1 MYCNQK
7 LLYDTLYHAAHQT
20 MMELS
25 ADPKYLDAK
34 IGHICVLHT
43 WGSRLN
49 YHPHLHMIALGGGL
63 DTANLWKDK
72 GRKFFFPVRVMSAV
86 FRKYYLKELKELRKK
101 DKLEYHGKARNLQN
115 HYEFKELLDILY
127 NRSWVVYTKEA
138 FQGADSV
145 IRYLGRYTHRIA
157 ISNQRIL
164 GMTDQTVTYLV
175 KDYRNGGRYIP
186 HTIKRLDFL
195 RMFLMHVLPKGFVRI
210 RHYGL
215 LSCRNKKQKMKPIV
229 HVSI

>member
-1 MYCNQK
+1 MI
-7 LLYDTLYHAAHQT
+7 LRI
-20 MMELS
+20 S
-25 ADPKYLDAK
+25 GK
-34 IGHICVLHT
+34 I
-43 WGSRLN
+43 
-49 YHPHLHMIALGGGL
+49 
-63 DTANLWKDK
+63 
-72 GRKFFFPVRVMSAV
+72 
-86 FRKYYLKELKELRKK
+86 K

-127 NRSWVVYTKEA
+127 NRSWVVYTKET

-186 HTIKRLDFL
+186 HTIKGIDFL

-215 LSCRNKKQKMKPIV
+215 LSCRNKKEKMKPIV

>member
-1 MYCNQK
+1 M
-7 LLYDTLYHAAHQT
+7 
-20 MMELS
+20 
-25 ADPKYLDAK
+25 KYLGYK
-34 IGHICVLHT
+34 
-43 WGSRLN
+43 
-49 YHPHLHMIALGGGL
+49 PM
-63 DTANLWKDK
+63 
-72 GRKFFFPVRVMSAV
+72 
-86 FRKYYLKELKELRKK
+86 E
-101 DKLEYHGKARNLQN
+101 KLT
-115 HYEFKELLDILY
+115 LLDARTFILDK
-127 NRSWVVYTKEA
+127 R
-138 FQGADSV
+138 
-145 IRYLGRYTHRIA
+145 RIA